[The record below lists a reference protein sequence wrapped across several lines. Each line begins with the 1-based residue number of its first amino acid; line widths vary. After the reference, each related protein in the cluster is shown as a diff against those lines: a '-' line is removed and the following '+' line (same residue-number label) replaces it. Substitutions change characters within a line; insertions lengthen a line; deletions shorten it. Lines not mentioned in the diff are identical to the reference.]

1 MTRKSA
7 LLSALALLLAAAP
20 AAAQSAKMNFFL
32 ASEGATPSTL
42 EEADRHCYTLAYRV
56 GAGDLTWRAFLSAGE
71 GAQAVRAVDRVGA
84 GPWFNY
90 RGAPVAQGLA
100 DLQAEGDRLS
110 SETVLTERGQRGEG
124 NGSGAGGPL
133 AARLERLREGDGRFY
148 CFAID

>member
-1 MTRKSA
+1 MTRKSV
-7 LLSALALLLAAAP
+7 LLTTLALLLAAAP

-32 ASEGATPSTL
+32 ASEGATPSSL

-56 GAGDLTWRAFLSAGE
+56 GAGDLTWRAFLSSGE

-90 RGAPVAQGLA
+90 RGTLVAQGLA
-100 DLQAEGDRLS
+100 DLPGEGGGLPD
-110 SETVLTERGQRGEG
+110 ETVLTERGQR
-124 NGSGAGGPL
+124 NGSGAAGPL
-133 AARLERLREGDGRFY
+133 AARLETLGEGDGRFY